1 MLHGHGRI
9 QLLHALTKPV
19 VAPGSGN
26 LLTGL
31 PTPCEMKH
39 MNRKQQIRE
48 YDNYKQQGAGIGN
61 STRIHT
67 FEGSM
72 TNVQLCILC
81 QGYYERGTLYFA
93 WARAHV
99 TIFAL
104 NSSEFAALKR
114 WCQQSAA
121 KTFEIVLITRRRL
134 YPKLHRAF
142 SKTPMQPLYVT
153 LGGFMQK
160 AGEKNL
166 HLWMLQREPTTSR
179 RYPLQASS
187 FWRHEFFFLNV
198 IQKCHGN
205 CVWHN
210 CWKLSR
216 TIATQTQDQNVALQD
231 STALIKSHTCESI

>member
-9 QLLHALTKPV
+9 QLDLISKPV

-39 MNRKQQIRE
+39 MNRKQQISE

-72 TNVQLCILC
+72 TNMQLCILC

-114 WCQQSAA
+114 
-121 KTFEIVLITRRRL
+121 
-134 YPKLHRAF
+134 
-142 SKTPMQPLYVT
+142 
-153 LGGFMQK
+153 
-160 AGEKNL
+160 
-166 HLWMLQREPTTSR
+166 
-179 RYPLQASS
+179 
-187 FWRHEFFFLNV
+187 
-198 IQKCHGN
+198 
-205 CVWHN
+205 
-210 CWKLSR
+210 
-216 TIATQTQDQNVALQD
+216 
-231 STALIKSHTCESI
+231 